1 MTNRVAVTGLGSVT
15 PLGNTVSQSWDALMA
30 CQSGIGPIT
39 CMDASTFSVKIAGEA
54 SEFDPKVVIPGRE
67 LNKID
72 RYAQLAIVASDE
84 AIKDASLSTEVYEP
98 GRIGVVIGT
107 GVGGLSTVEQNLK
120 TFYEKGSRRISPFV
134 VPKMMCNA
142 ASGQV
147 SIYHG
152 FKGPNFAVVTAC
164 ASANHSIGEAY
175 RLIKYGFADAIV
187 TGGSEAAIT
196 ILSLGGFSN
205 AKALSTQYQ
214 DAPTTASRPFDK
226 TRDGFVLAEGAGIL
240 VLENLEKA
248 KARGAKIYAVLDGYG
263 ASGDAYHITAPAED
277 GAGGAAAMNDAIVEA
292 GWNKEDVDYIN
303 AHGTSTPR
311 GDVVETLVVKSVFGD
326 HAKNVSISS
335 TKSSTG
341 HTLGAAGGIEAVF
354 SVKAIE
360 KQVIPATINHNDPD
374 PECDLDY
381 TPNQP
386 KEKKVEKVLSNSL
399 GFGGHNSVLAFSK
412 LD

>member
-1 MTNRVAVTGLGSVT
+1 MNHRVAVTGLGAVT
-15 PLGNTVSQSWDALMA
+15 PLASSVSASWDAILKGK
-30 CQSGIGPIT
+30 SGIAPIT
-39 CMDASTFSVKIAGEA
+39 CMDASQFKVQIAGEA
-54 SEFDPKVVIPGRE
+54 SDFDPLNVIEKRD

-72 RYAQLAIVASDE
+72 RYAQLALHASDE
-84 AIKDASLSTEVYEP
+84 AVKDAGLTTDVYEA
-98 GRIGVVIGT
+98 GKIGVVIGS
-107 GVGGLSTVEQNLK
+107 GVGGLTTVEENLK
-120 TFYEKGSRRISPFV
+120 NYFEKGPRRISPFV
-134 VPKMMCNA
+134 VPKMMCNSA
-142 ASGQV
+142 AGHV
-147 SIYHG
+147 SISHG

-175 RLIKYGFADAIV
+175 RLIKFGYADAIV
-187 TGGSEAAIT
+187 AGGSEAAIS
-196 ILSLGGFSN
+196 ILGLGGFCS
-205 AKALSTQYQ
+205 AKALSTWKG
-214 DAPTTASRPFDK
+214 DPTQASRPFDK

-277 GAGGAAAMNDAIVEA
+277 GAGGAKAMQESIEEA
-292 GWNKEDVDYIN
+292 GWNIDEVDYIN

-311 GDVVETLVVKSVFGD
+311 GDAVETLVVKGVFGD

-360 KQVIPATINHNDPD
+360 DQVIPATINYNEPD
-374 PECDLDY
+374 EDCDLDY

-386 KEKKVEKVLSNSL
+386 KEKEVNKVLSNSL

>member
-1 MTNRVAVTGLGSVT
+1 MNHRVAVTGLGAVT
-15 PLGNTVSQSWDALMA
+15 PLASSVSASWDAILKGK
-30 CQSGIGPIT
+30 SGIAPIT
-39 CMDASTFSVKIAGEA
+39 CMDASQFKVQIAGEA
-54 SEFDPKVVIPGRE
+54 SDFDPLNVIEKRD

-72 RYAQLAIVASDE
+72 RYAQLALHASDE
-84 AIKDASLSTEVYEP
+84 AVKDAGLTTDVYEA
-98 GRIGVVIGT
+98 GKIGVVIGS
-107 GVGGLSTVEQNLK
+107 GVGGLTTVEENLK
-120 TFYEKGSRRISPFV
+120 NYFEKGPRRISPFV
-134 VPKMMCNA
+134 VPKMMCNSA
-142 ASGQV
+142 AGHV
-147 SIYHG
+147 SISHG

-175 RLIKYGFADAIV
+175 RLIKFGYADAIV
-187 TGGSEAAIT
+187 AGGSEAAIS
-196 ILSLGGFSN
+196 ILGLGGFCS
-205 AKALSTQYQ
+205 AKALSTWKG
-214 DAPTTASRPFDK
+214 DPTQASRPFDK

-277 GAGGAAAMNDAIVEA
+277 GAGGAKAMQESIEEA
-292 GWNKEDVDYIN
+292 GWNIEEVDYIN

-311 GDVVETLVVKSVFGD
+311 GDAVETLVVKGVFGD

-354 SVKAIE
+354 SVKAIQD
-360 KQVIPATINHNDPD
+360 QVIPATINYNEPD
-374 PECDLDY
+374 EDCDLDY

-386 KEKKVEKVLSNSL
+386 KEKEVNKVLSNSL

>member
-1 MTNRVAVTGLGSVT
+1 MNHRVAVTGLGAVT
-15 PLGNTVSQSWDALMA
+15 PLASSVNESWDAILKG
-30 CQSGIGPIT
+30 QSGIAPIT
-39 CMDASTFSVKIAGEA
+39 CMDASQFKVQIAGEA
-54 SEFDPKVVIPGRE
+54 SGFDPLSIIEKRD

-72 RYAQLAIVASDE
+72 RYTQLALHASDE
-84 AIKDASLSTEVYEP
+84 AVKDAGLTTDAYEA
-98 GRIGVVIGT
+98 GKIGVVIGS
-107 GVGGLSTVEQNLK
+107 GVGGLMTVEENLK
-120 TFYEKGSRRISPFV
+120 AYFEKGPRRISPFV
-134 VPKMMCNA
+134 VPKMMCNSA
-142 ASGQV
+142 AGHV
-147 SIYHG
+147 SISHG

-175 RLIKYGFADAIV
+175 RLIKFGYADAIV
-187 TGGSEAAIT
+187 AGGSEAAIS
-196 ILSLGGFSN
+196 ILGLGGFCS
-205 AKALSTQYQ
+205 AKALSTWQG
-214 DAPTTASRPFDK
+214 DPTQASRPFDK

-277 GAGGAAAMNDAIVEA
+277 GAGGAKAMQESIEEA
-292 GWNKEDVDYIN
+292 GWNINEVDYIN

-311 GDVVETLVVKSVFGD
+311 GDVVETLVVKGVFGD

-354 SVKAIE
+354 SVKAIDD
-360 KQVIPATINHNDPD
+360 QVIPATINYNEPD
-374 PECDLDY
+374 EDCDLDY

-386 KEKKVEKVLSNSL
+386 KEKKVNKVLSNSL

>member
-1 MTNRVAVTGLGSVT
+1 MNHRVAVTGLGAVT
-15 PLGNTVSQSWDALMA
+15 PLADNVPQTWEAILKG
-30 CQSGIGPIT
+30 QSGIAPIT
-39 CMDASTFSVKIAGEA
+39 CMDASEFRVHIAGEA
-54 SEFDPKVVIPGRE
+54 NAFDPLDIIEKRD

-72 RYAQLAIVASDE
+72 RYTQLAMKATDE
-84 AIKDASLSTEVYEP
+84 AVKDSGLSTEVYDA
-98 GRIGVVIGT
+98 GKIGVVIGS
-107 GVGGLSTVEQNLK
+107 GVGGLLTVEENLK
-120 TFYEKGSRRISPFV
+120 NYFEKGPRRISPFV
-134 VPKMMCNA
+134 VPKMMCNSA
-142 ASGQV
+142 AGHV
-147 SIYHG
+147 SIRHN

-175 RLIKYGFADAIV
+175 RLIKFGYADAIV
-187 TGGSEAAIT
+187 AGGSEAAIS
-196 ILSLGGFSN
+196 ILGLGGFCS
-205 AKALSTQYQ
+205 AKALSTWQG
-214 DAPTTASRPFDK
+214 DPTQASRPFDK
-226 TRDGFVLAEGAGIL
+226 TRDGFVLSEGAGVI

-277 GAGGAAAMNDAIVEA
+277 GAGGAKAMHESIVEA
-292 GWNKEDVDYIN
+292 GWNVEDVDYIN

-311 GDVVETLVVKSVFGD
+311 GDVVETKVVKSVFGD
-326 HAKNVSISS
+326 QAKNISISS

-354 SVKAIE
+354 AIKAIDD
-360 KQVIPATINHNDPD
+360 QVIPATINLNEPD
-374 PECDLDY
+374 EECDLDY

-386 KEKKVEKVLSNSL
+386 KEKKVSKVLSNSL

>member
-1 MTNRVAVTGLGSVT
+1 MNHRVAVTGLGAVT
-15 PLGNTVSQSWDALMA
+15 PLASSVSASWDAILKGK
-30 CQSGIGPIT
+30 SGIAPIT
-39 CMDASTFSVKIAGEA
+39 CMDASQFKVQIAGEA
-54 SEFDPKVVIPGRE
+54 SDFEPLNVIEKRD

-72 RYAQLAIVASDE
+72 RYAQLALHASDE
-84 AIKDASLSTEVYEP
+84 AVKDAGLTTDVYEA
-98 GRIGVVIGT
+98 GKIGVVIGS
-107 GVGGLSTVEQNLK
+107 GVGGLTTVEENLK
-120 TFYEKGSRRISPFV
+120 NYFEKGPRRISPFV
-134 VPKMMCNA
+134 VPKMMCNSA
-142 ASGQV
+142 AGHV
-147 SIYHG
+147 SISHG

-175 RLIKYGFADAIV
+175 RLIKFGYADAIV
-187 TGGSEAAIT
+187 AGGSEAAIS
-196 ILSLGGFSN
+196 ILGLGGFCS
-205 AKALSTQYQ
+205 AKALSTWKG
-214 DAPTTASRPFDK
+214 DPTQASRPFDK

-277 GAGGAAAMNDAIVEA
+277 GAGGAKAMQESIEEA
-292 GWNKEDVDYIN
+292 GWNIDEVDYIN

-311 GDVVETLVVKSVFGD
+311 GDAVETLVVKGVFGD

-354 SVKAIE
+354 SVKAIQD
-360 KQVIPATINHNDPD
+360 QVIPATINYNEPD
-374 PECDLDY
+374 EDCDLDY

-386 KEKKVEKVLSNSL
+386 KEKEVNKVLSNSL